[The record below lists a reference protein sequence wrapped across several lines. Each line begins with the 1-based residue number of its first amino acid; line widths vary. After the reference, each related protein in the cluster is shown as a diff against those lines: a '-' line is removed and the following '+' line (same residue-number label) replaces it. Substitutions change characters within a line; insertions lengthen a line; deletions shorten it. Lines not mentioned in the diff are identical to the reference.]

1 VEVPINRA
9 NILLTLLSAVLIVV
23 TSTSHGFGGSLAVGM
38 SQLNEGAELGVSF
51 KAKARF
57 EAADHT
63 VEETIYYQAG
73 KEAAGGKLREELN
86 VGGQDMIVIQRH
98 DLGKLWMVMPQG
110 FYLES
115 DIDAPNE
122 QVQSFTLLEHEK
134 LGTETVNG
142 IPTTKYKTTWETDGG
157 RFGGYSW
164 VTDDAIAVKADL
176 TSEHEGEKHQIR
188 YEVISLER
196 TSHPDSLFEV
206 PEGYSSMNIPGL
218 RGLFGG
224 DGNGGD
230 TNAQDLREGLRGLL
244 SR

>member
-1 VEVPINRA
+1 VEVPINRI
-9 NILLTLLSAVLIVV
+9 NIPRTLLSAVLIFAA
-23 TSTSHGFGGSLAVGM
+23 SASQGFGGSLAIGM
-38 SQLNEGAELGVSF
+38 SQLSEGAELAVSF
-51 KAKARF
+51 KAQARF

-63 VEETIYYQAG
+63 VEETIYFQ
-73 KEAAGGKLREELN
+73 KGGKLREELK
-86 VGGQDMIVIQRH
+86 VSGQDMVVIQRH

-122 QVQSFTLLEHEK
+122 QVQSFTLIEHEK
-134 LGTETVNG
+134 LGAETVNG
-142 IPTTKYKTTWETDGG
+142 IATTKYKTTWESDGD

-176 TSEHEGEKHQIR
+176 TAEHECEKHRIR
-188 YEVISLER
+188 YEMTSLER

-206 PEGYSSMNIPGL
+206 PEGYSSMNVPGL

-224 DGNGGD
+224 GADGEDKSGK
-230 TNAQDLREGLRGLL
+230 DLREGLRGLL
-244 SR
+244 NR